1 MQNDLVHQSSQF
13 RRACNR
19 LRRCGVICTR
29 IIHHLSHYV
38 LSVFY
43 EVEHNKNNQIVRMD
57 ILVLIHDWP
66 LDRIYS
72 EQRVNKK
79 GKKHFQHF
87 PFQRKVGPD
96 SGRLIWNQIRG
107 GESLFLSQTDCLSG
121 GCSDLDTDWY
131 CFQYYC
137 PNSHT
142 ENTQN
147 NEDYDKHFLLP
158 DVTDDIYVV

>member
-1 MQNDLVHQSSQF
+1 M
-13 RRACNR
+13 
-19 LRRCGVICTR
+19 ICTR

-38 LSVFY
+38 LTLVY

-57 ILVLIHDWP
+57 LLLLIHDWP

-72 EQRVNKK
+72 EQRVNKI

-96 SGRLIWNQIRG
+96 SGRLIWNQING

-121 GCSDLDTDWY
+121 GYSDLDTGWY
-131 CFQYYC
+131 CD
-137 PNSHT
+137 
-142 ENTQN
+142 NTIVLILTL
-147 NEDYDKHFLLP
+147 KIHKTMKIMTKTFFL
-158 DVTDDIYVV
+158 DVTDDIYVG